1 MWFGE
6 LRFSP
11 LDRWRKQPL
20 RSRNRFLSSAS
31 GRTSR
36 LSIFRCNALP
46 LRVNRILRTPESISF
61 CQNLPTSSL
70 ESTSNPKRLHHGSR
84 MKICLVTTF
93 PPSTGG
99 LSEYGF
105 HIARQLQRNPFLNL
119 TVLAD
124 ELPPDHVE
132 PEGFNVAR
140 CWSFD
145 GPGSVFRLLKTVN
158 DLKPDVV
165 WFNLLFSTFGHNPL
179 VAFAGLMTPLLARLS
194 GRYTHVTLHHLMDT
208 VELKDAG
215 VRHEGLY
222 RFAGALATRMLLLSN
237 SVSVLMPGYREI
249 LNDKYG
255 RDNVHL
261 RAHGILAR
269 RPEFPDFSRRGTPIH
284 RILAF
289 GKWGTYKRLEL
300 MIEAFNR
307 IAAEMPEAKLV
318 ISGGDHPQ
326 AAGYTESVRRKVAGN
341 ARIEFKGYVPE
352 DALPDLFQSS
362 SVAVMPYSSSTGC
375 SGVAHLACAYGVP
388 IVCADL
394 ADFRQMAQAEELAIQ
409 FYPAGNAQGLA
420 ECIADLL
427 QNPDRQQL
435 MATQNFSAALRMTMP
450 NVVQKYLRHFELQQR
465 VQTLKYVSRF
475 RRLPRWMP
483 SKSLLLRFMTRNSL
497 GWARRSA
504 VLHSAWNGRDDFRLF
519 NSNGNGRGQLNGIG
533 TALDGDGVAGNAR
546 SLDLAGAG
554 VTASAP
560 GGTADNYRRQNTSS
574 QQGDDALALHL
585 PDQSQTEHTET
596 DEPGGNKEVVPLAV
610 VGRRNLNGAN

>member
-1 MWFGE
+1 
-6 LRFSP
+6 
-11 LDRWRKQPL
+11 
-20 RSRNRFLSSAS
+20 
-31 GRTSR
+31 
-36 LSIFRCNALP
+36 
-46 LRVNRILRTPESISF
+46 
-61 CQNLPTSSL
+61 
-70 ESTSNPKRLHHGSR
+70 

-105 HIARQLQRNPFLNL
+105 HLAQQLQRNPFLNL

-124 ELPPDHVE
+124 ELSLNHVE
-132 PEGFNVAR
+132 PEGFNVMR

-145 GPGSVFRLLKTVN
+145 DPGSVFRLLKTVN
-158 DLKPDVV
+158 QLEPDVV
-165 WFNLLFSTFGHNPL
+165 WFNLLFSTFGRNPL

-222 RFAGALATRMLLLSN
+222 RFAGAFATRMLLLSN

-307 IAAEMPEAKLV
+307 IAEEMPEAKLV
-318 ISGGDHPQ
+318 IAGGDHPQ
-326 AAGYTESVRRKVAGN
+326 AAGYTESVRRKVEGN

-409 FYPAGNAQGLA
+409 FYTAGSAQGLA
-420 ECIADLL
+420 ECIVDLL

-504 VLHSAWNGRDDFRLF
+504 VLHSTWNGRDDLRLL
-519 NSNGNGRGQLNGIG
+519 NGNGNGRGKLDSTG
-533 TALDGDGVAGNAR
+533 TALNSDRVSGDGRTGSVDHAAAG
-546 SLDLAGAG
+546 L
-554 VTASAP
+554 TASAA
-560 GGTADNYRRQNTSS
+560 GRTSDNHRGQSTSS
-574 QQGDDALALHL
+574 QHCDDPLALHL
-585 PDQSQTEHTET
+585 PDQDQSEQTET
-596 DEPGGNKEVVPLAV
+596 DQPGSGKEVIPLAV
-610 VGRRNLNGAN
+610 ARGRSLSCSDGQNGADRPSAGRDGSGRE